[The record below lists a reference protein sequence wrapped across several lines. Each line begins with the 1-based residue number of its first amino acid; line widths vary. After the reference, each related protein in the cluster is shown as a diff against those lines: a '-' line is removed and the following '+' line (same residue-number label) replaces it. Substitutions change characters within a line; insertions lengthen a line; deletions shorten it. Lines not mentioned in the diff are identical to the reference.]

1 MKNLLL
7 PLFLLLLL
15 FTITSCNNEPKVV
28 PMSNEERSVIDSIF
42 TDFEKEKEKEA
53 LLAEEEKTELQELL
67 DSNNYSFSYRNTTVM
82 DENNSPIATFVI
94 DDTTSTITV
103 NINNA
108 SYSDIKELKG
118 TIKYKYSNT
127 SRTLFTSSDLI
138 NIDISYKNA
147 SNSELIEV
155 KETDDET
162 FSFMDLK
169 EYLYDIYLQQ
179 LISEG
184 FVVENDFATIT
195 LKGKINSDLNSTNF
209 DLSPISVN
217 IKKPLPINDK
227 LYSGKVEMK
236 LYISSSKDSSNI
248 DANADFNLIINSKKE
263 TTTISGKVRLSL
275 TISTEESITFDY
287 KYSLESFSIN
297 NKAINTKEVEEY
309 IKNKISL
316 LSEKVD

>member
-28 PMSNEERSVIDSIF
+28 PMSNEDRSVIDSIF

-67 DSNNYSFSYRNTTVM
+67 DSNNFSFSYRNTTVM
-82 DENNSPIATFVI
+82 NENNSPIATFVI

-127 SRTLFTSSDLI
+127 YRTLFTSSDLI
-138 NIDISYKNA
+138 SIDISYKNA

-162 FSFMDLK
+162 LSFMDLK

-195 LKGKINSDLNSTNF
+195 LKGKINSDLTNI

-236 LYISSSKDSSNI
+236 LYISNSKDSSNT

-275 TISTEESITFDY
+275 TISTVESITFDY
-287 KYSLESFSIN
+287 KYSLESFKIN